1 MNTYNLMLTIAIVT
15 LPYRHFRFIK
25 NDYYAKYINGEID
38 YNEFILV
45 IFSIIKNEL
54 SIRDMDEFI
63 LILEK
68 IFPRQDKNNECNKID
83 QITRFYL
90 DLLGKLGSSLL
101 RIEDYK
107 IYLNQIYINNRKDL
121 FSAYSENQRILIW
134 YYISRW
140 MEMSPVIINH
150 LNRFV
155 DSIEDFICG
164 NTGLHIHV
172 LNNYQSSVFEEGF
185 YETHVHFG
193 GAIGFNLQWWA
204 MIGKRPLQ
212 YNVRCT
218 LSELN
223 NANKIKSTHFDYELF
238 SLASVAIRYI
248 LMKII
253 FFDQEVYDDYYILLT
268 KYASGNLNHCDRD
281 LINKVIEKIDMEI
294 ISYHRDDYNNS
305 DNNYSDYISL
315 FIGKK
320 YEAHSENVFVYH
332 CLKYIKNNNYEKKL
346 FNRCFFNYLRVKNS
360 VFSLKVQTEEVKGLS
375 YFSNFYRANV
385 NKCISLKDKFN
396 LVLDHYYHQEKVKGI
411 ELKIA
416 YIPGVNLN
424 ELISSYKEKVLE
436 LVNYHIK
443 WYEKMQITTNRA
455 MKLGFIVMFK
465 KKKNVNHICYEK
477 FVISN
482 DYKFLKHG
490 YLQHELTNNVIA
502 LQHLRNNIEYL
513 ENYIIGIDVAG
524 NEHYC
529 EPYVYAPVYRLV
541 RNPHHEIEEESQN
554 QQLIEKYH
562 NYDIFPAKR
571 LGFTYHV
578 GEVFSSIISGLRHV
592 DEVIEHF
599 NYMEGDRIGHGLA
612 LALDLKRYLRDKKVT
627 QIKKIDYLKNLIW
640 IYIQISK
647 TDLKLSIS
655 DSLLKDKILNTFREI
670 YSENEN
676 YTVDIHTLVDWYN
689 YNFSCI
695 DKKIRKMNK
704 KSCYFSHVCQKNS
717 LNKEDSRWTL
727 EELLAADHCKYFIK
741 KMNESILIVENIDDF
756 ELYGTLQKYV
766 RNKVANK
773 GIIVEINPVSNSL
786 IGDIDDVTLLPYL
799 NLDAIGFNSDSSK
812 KVLLT
817 VNTDD
822 PAIFNTDLLFQFA
835 LLEAQFTDMGYSKK
849 EIIEWLDFVRKNS
862 NFSAFLSTTETTI
875 EQEIKILE
883 LLKENIYC
891 NG

>member
-25 NDYYAKYINGEID
+25 DDYYAEYLNGEITYD
-38 YNEFILV
+38 EFILV
-45 IFSIIKNEL
+45 IFSIIKNEI

-68 IFPRQDKNNECNKID
+68 IFPRQGRDAKCDKND
-83 QITRFYL
+83 QITQFYL

-107 IYLNQIYINNRKDL
+107 IYLNQMYINNRKDL
-121 FSAYSENQRILIW
+121 FSAYNENQRILIW

-140 MEMSPVIINH
+140 MEMTPVIINH

-155 DSIEDFICG
+155 TSIEDFICS
-164 NTGLHIHV
+164 NEGLHIHV
-172 LNNYQSSVFEEGF
+172 LNNYQSSVFKEGF

-204 MIGKRPLQ
+204 MIGKRPLN
-212 YNVRCT
+212 YDVRRS

-223 NANKIKSTHFDYELF
+223 KVNKIKSSYFDYELF
-238 SLASVAIRYI
+238 SLASLAIRYI

-253 FFDQEVYDDYYILLT
+253 FFDQEVYDSDYILLT
-268 KYASGNLNHCDRD
+268 KYASGKLNDDDRD
-281 LINKVIEKIDMEI
+281 LINKVIENIDMEI
-294 ISYHRDDYNNS
+294 ITYHRDDYNNC
-305 DNNYSDYISL
+305 DNNYNDYISL

-320 YEAHSENVFVYH
+320 NEVQSENIFIHH
-332 CLKYIKNNNYEKKL
+332 CLKYIKKNKYQKTL
-346 FNRCFFNYLRVKNS
+346 FNQCFFNYLRVKNS
-360 VFSLKVQTEEVKGLS
+360 VFALKVQTEEVKGLS

-385 NKCISLKDKFN
+385 NKCICLKDKLN
-396 LVLDHYYHQEKVKGI
+396 LVLDHYYHQEKIKGV

-436 LVNYHIK
+436 LVNYHIE
-443 WYEKMQITTNRA
+443 WYKKIAITNRA

-465 KKKNVNHICYEK
+465 KKRPVDHICYKE
-477 FVISN
+477 FATSN
-482 DYKFLKHG
+482 DYKYLKHG
-490 YLQHELTNNVIA
+490 YLQYELINNVMA
-502 LQHLRNNIEYL
+502 LQHLRNNIEGL

-529 EPYVYAPVYRLV
+529 EPYVYAPVYRLI
-541 RNPHHEIEEESQN
+541 RNPHHEIIEESQN
-554 QQLIEKYH
+554 QQLIEKYY

-571 LGFTYHV
+571 LGFTYHA
-578 GEVFSSIISGLRHV
+578 GEVFSSIVSGLRHV

-647 TDLKLSIS
+647 KDLKLSIS
-655 DSLLKDKILNTFREI
+655 ESLLRDKILSTFREI
-670 YSENEN
+670 YSENED
-676 YTVDIHTLVDWYN
+676 YTVDIHVLVDWYN

-695 DKKIRKMNK
+695 DKKVLKMNK
-704 KSCYFSHVCQKNS
+704 KSCYFSHACKNKS
-717 LNKEDSRWTL
+717 LNKADFRWTL
-727 EELLAADHCKYFIK
+727 EELLVADHCSYFIS
-741 KMNESILIVENIDDF
+741 KMNESVLIVENIDDF
-756 ELYGTLQKYV
+756 ELYSTLQKYV

-786 IGDIDDVTLLPYL
+786 IGDVDDVTLLPYL
-799 NLDAIGFNSDSSK
+799 NLDAIGFNDDHSK

-817 VNTDD
+817 INTDD

-862 NFSAFLSTTETTI
+862 NFSTFLSTIETSVEREI
-875 EQEIKILE
+875 EVLKLLRQNILSS
-883 LLKENIYC
+883 
-891 NG
+891 